1 MSEFISDIDPTKK
14 YNEDGE
20 EVDKQGFRIRKR
32 PTGVESVRIAVKNC
46 ENLCGLERTLMERI
60 SKGEFVESTT
70 LDHSGRTSKKITIE
84 YDIQMK
90 E

>member
-1 MSEFISDIDPTKK
+1 MSQFVSDIDPTKK

-20 EVDKQGFRIRKR
+20 ELDKYGFTIKKK
-32 PTGVESVRIAVKNC
+32 PTGVESARIAIKNC
-46 ENLCGLERTLMERI
+46 ENLCGLDRNLMERI
-60 SKGEFVESTT
+60 SKGEFMESTT

-84 YDIQMK
+84 YDIKLK

>member
-1 MSEFISDIDPTKK
+1 MSEFVSDIDPTKK

-20 EVDKQGFRIRKR
+20 ELDKHGFTIKKK
-32 PTGVESVRIAVKNC
+32 PTGVESARIAIKNC
-46 ENLCGLERTLMERI
+46 ENLCGLDRNLMERI
-60 SKGEFVESTT
+60 SKGEFMESTT

-84 YDIQMK
+84 YDIKLK